1 MKYAYGV
8 DVGGTSIKIGF
19 FTEDGKLELS
29 WEVPTRI
36 DNGGESIVSDIMTS
50 IENHLSKEKR
60 AKEDIVGIGV
70 GLPGPIEN
78 KAIVNGCV
86 NLGWGRKNIKK
97 EMEELSTFKVYVEND
112 ANIAALGEVWQGGGK
127 GYENS
132 IMVTLGTGVGGGII
146 IDGKIYGG
154 YAGAAGEIGH
164 IPVNDKETE
173 VCGCGKKGCL
183 EQYVSANGILRMTK
197 KYLKE
202 HPEVKTKLLQEEEL
216 STKTIFDEAKAGDK
230 VALFQIE
237 ETGKRIGK
245 ALATVTCVLNPEV
258 IIIGG
263 GVSKAGQVLTDVIE
277 KYYKHYAFHA
287 SKDIPICLA
296 LLDNKAGMYG
306 AAKLVFDA

>member
-1 MKYAYGV
+1 MRYAYGV

-36 DNGGESIVSDIMTS
+36 ENDGESIVGDIMTS

-60 AKEDIVGIGV
+60 VRDDIVGIGV

-127 GYENS
+127 GYKNS

-154 YAGAAGEIGH
+154 SVGAAGEIGH
-164 IPVNDKETE
+164 MPVNDKETE

-183 EQYVSANGILRMTK
+183 EQYVSANGILRMAK
-197 KYLKE
+197 KYLEE
-202 HPEVKTKLLQEEEL
+202 HPEEKTKLLQEEL

-230 VALFQIE
+230 VALLQIE
-237 ETGKRIGK
+237 EAGRRIGK

-258 IIIGG
+258 VIIGG